1 MKCPKCG
8 FLTFDNLDS
17 CKRCGA
23 DWTPERA
30 KLSGLFQARGKKEP
44 DSTPPEETSL
54 ESSHP
59 ESTSAAEPSP
69 TPVLPTVRPQGV
81 LGVKLRIDEEFDR
94 FYTNL
99 KVEEQKVG
107 EVRWGGFFRRCFAFA
122 IDVVVLSLFS
132 LFLLYVVY
140 VGYSVG
146 LTAHHQT
153 ITFDRFISFLQ
164 LFILSWFLLV
174 SGYFVLLHGMAG
186 TTVGKWVF
194 GLRVVGANKAPV
206 SYRQAMVRWFGYVA
220 FAFFGIGFV
229 WILLSREKRAW
240 HDLLARTWVVRDL
253 AGTAR
258 S

>member
-23 DWTPERA
+23 DWAPARA
-30 KLSGLFQARGKKEP
+30 RLSGRSQARGKKEP
-44 DSTPPEETSL
+44 DRTPPEETLL

-59 ESTSAAEPSP
+59 ESTSSAEPVP
-69 TPVLPTVRPQGV
+69 TPVLPTVHPQGV
-81 LGVKLRIDEEFDR
+81 LGLKVRIDEEFDR
-94 FYTNL
+94 LYTNL
-99 KVEEQKVG
+99 KGEEQKAG
-107 EVRWGGFFRRCFAFA
+107 EVRWGGFYRRAMAFY
-122 IDVVVLSLFS
+122 IDVAVLSLFS
-132 LFLLYVVY
+132 YFLFYMIY

-164 LFILSWFLLV
+164 LFILSWVFLV

-186 TTVGKWVF
+186 RTVGKWVL
-194 GLRVVGANKAPV
+194 GLRVVGANKAPI
-206 SYRQAMVRWFGYVA
+206 SYRQAMMRWLGYVA
-220 FAFFGIGFV
+220 FAFFGIGFL
-229 WILLSREKRAW
+229 WILLNREKRAW
-240 HDLLARTWVVRDL
+240 HDLLAGTWVVRDL

>member
-30 KLSGLFQARGKKEP
+30 RLSGLSQARGKKEP
-44 DSTPPEETSL
+44 DSTLPEETSL
-54 ESSHP
+54 ESSPP
-59 ESTSAAEPSP
+59 ESTSAAEPVP

-99 KVEEQKVG
+99 KGEEQKVG

-122 IDVVVLSLFS
+122 VDVAVLSLFS

-153 ITFDRFISFLQ
+153 VTFDRFISFLQ

-194 GLRVVGANKAPV
+194 GLKVVGANKTPV

-220 FAFFGIGFV
+220 FAFFGIGFL

>member
-30 KLSGLFQARGKKEP
+30 RLSGLSQARGRKKP

-59 ESTSAAEPSP
+59 ESTSAAEPVP
-69 TPVLPTVRPQGV
+69 TPVLPTVRPPGV
-81 LGVKLRIDEEFDR
+81 LGVRLRIDEEFDR
-94 FYTNL
+94 LYTNL
-99 KVEEQKVG
+99 KGEEQKVG
-107 EVRWGGFFRRCFAFA
+107 EVRWGGFFRRCCAFA
-122 IDVVVLSLFS
+122 IDVTVLSLFS

-220 FAFFGIGFV
+220 FGFFGIGFL

-253 AGTAR
+253 AGPA
-258 S
+258 SS